1 MAKSRQKKYVTLI
14 MISSVLQPTHSPMCF
29 SPQNRLDERWG
40 AETSAKGTRF
50 NITID
55 TPPGVACP
63 GQYHGTGA
71 TCYEALAAA
80 VQLYYA
86 SAHAY
91 PATQAA
97 TY

>member
-1 MAKSRQKKYVTLI
+1 MRATPPT
-14 MISSVLQPTHSPMCF
+14 MIVRLTPSFSEVAAACFPLAGCSVRGYAF
-29 SPQNRLDERWG
+29 
-40 AETSAKGTRF
+40 AKGTRF

-91 PATQAA
+91 PATRAA